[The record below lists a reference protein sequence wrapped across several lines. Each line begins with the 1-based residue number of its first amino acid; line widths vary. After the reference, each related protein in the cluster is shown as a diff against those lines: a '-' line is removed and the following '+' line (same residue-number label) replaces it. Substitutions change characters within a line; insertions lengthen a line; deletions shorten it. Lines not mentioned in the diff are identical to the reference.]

1 MVDMRDKP
9 LLIGWNRSPYAR
21 RVAISLNLL
30 EIPFDQEPVNAWD
43 SYDRVLD
50 ANPIAKVPTLI
61 TEQGEAI
68 TESWAILD
76 WLDHRVGPDRAL
88 MPPPPDRTEVRRL
101 TALAGAVIDKG
112 RELRYERHLRP
123 ARLQYSAWIAR
134 WSEQI
139 TSAMHA
145 LDAQVD
151 APFAAGDRITQADVT
166 IFVMVES
173 IRSNHQDL
181 MRPGRFP
188 ELVAL
193 HRDLAKIDAFAKA
206 AREDPPPGSK
216 AVGNI

>member
-1 MVDMRDKP
+1 MPATRDKP

-30 EIPFDQEPVNAWD
+30 DIPFDQDPVNAWD

-50 ANPIAKVPTLI
+50 ANPIAKIPTLI
-61 TEQGEAI
+61 TETGEAI

-88 MPPPPDRTEVRRL
+88 MPPGPDRAEVRPL
-101 TALAGAVIDKG
+101 TALAGSVIGKG

-123 ARLQYSAWIAR
+123 ARLRYSAWIAR

-139 TSAMHA
+139 TSAMQA
-145 LDAQVD
+145 LDTQID
-151 APFAAGDRITQADVT
+151 APFAAGERLTQADVT

-173 IRSNHQDL
+173 IRGNHQDL

-193 HRDLAKIDAFAKA
+193 HRDLAKIEAFRKA
-206 AREDPPPGSK
+206 AREDPPEGSK
-216 AVGNI
+216 AIGPG

>member
-1 MVDMRDKP
+1 MPATRDKP

-30 EIPFDQEPVNAWD
+30 DIPFDQDPVNAWD

-50 ANPIAKVPTLI
+50 ANPIAKIPTLI
-61 TEQGEAI
+61 TEAGEAI

-88 MPPPPDRTEVRRL
+88 MPPGPDRAEVRRL
-101 TALAGAVIDKG
+101 TALAGSVIDKG

-123 ARLQYSAWIAR
+123 ARLRYSAWIAR

-139 TSAMHA
+139 TSAMQA
-145 LDAQVD
+145 LDTQID
-151 APFAAGDRITQADVT
+151 APFAAGERLTQADVT

-173 IRSNHQDL
+173 IRGNHQDL

-188 ELVAL
+188 ELVVL
-193 HRDLAKIDAFAKA
+193 HRDLAKIEAFRKA
-206 AREDPPPGSK
+206 AREDPPEGSK
-216 AVGNI
+216 AIGPG